1 MKKYKVL
8 VNDKVVAESMTIR
21 TAATLMKALLYEETE
36 GFPIAV
42 NITEMERC
50 EGEVCENG

>member
-8 VNDKVVAESMTIR
+8 VNDKVVAESMKIR

-36 GFPIAV
+36 GFPITV
-42 NITEMERC
+42 SITEMERC